1 MNYQTSMYL
10 VKLFGLY
17 LTCLLAD
24 VDGQRRQQQQQQR
37 RGGESSAVWRR
48 RIQWTNNGR
57 VYSLSSLGSE
67 YQPPQ
72 GSSGS
77 NSLFLLSDTNSTAGG
92 GGGRRRLSPPAP
104 APAPTHSPLTPSGAR
119 AARPRGGASSTR
131 PRQRQRLSGASQ
143 WQRTT
148 GSNDPTTPGSRDS
161 SGPVGVGAGGEQTN
175 VRESPTAQRNTS
187 SRGIGNEDIMV
198 GDDPYDPYKRTDD
211 NPYYNYHDT
220 YERPEVRPRRP
231 GYGTRYFQHGLP
243 DLVPDPYYI
252 QVSTY
257 VQKMHMYNLRCAAEE
272 NCLASSAYSGSVR
285 DYDMRVLLRF
295 PQRVK
300 NQGTADFL
308 PSRPRYSWEWHSCHR
323 HYHSMDEFSHYDL
336 LDATTHRKVAEGH
349 KASFCLEDTSCD
361 YGYYRRYACTA
372 HSQGL
377 SPGCY
382 DTYNADIDCQWIDIT
397 DVKPGNYILKVAVN
411 PSYLVPESDY
421 GNNVV
426 RCDLRYTG
434 QHAYVS
440 GCRISQY

>member
-1 MNYQTSMYL
+1 MYL

-24 VDGQRRQQQQQQR
+24 VDGQQRQQQQQQQQQR
-37 RGGESSAVWRR
+37 REGESSAVWRR

-92 GGGRRRLSPPAP
+92 GGGGGGARRRPSPPA
-104 APAPTHSPLTPSGAR
+104 HSPLTPSGAQ
-119 AARPRGGASSTR
+119 AARHRVGASSTR
-131 PRQRQRLSGASQ
+131 ARQRQPGARRTDASQ
-143 WQRTT
+143 RQHST
-148 GSNDPTTPGSRDS
+148 GSNDPRPS
-161 SGPVGVGAGGEQTN
+161 SQGNSEPVGADAGVEQRAQSN
-175 VRESPTAQRNTS
+175 VRESPTAQRNAS

-211 NPYYNYHDT
+211 NPYYNYYDT
-220 YERPEVRPRRP
+220 YERPRVRPRRP
-231 GYGTRYFQHGLP
+231 GYGTRYFQNGLP
-243 DLVPDPYYI
+243 DLIPDPYYI
-252 QVSTY
+252 QAATY

-272 NCLASSAYSGSVR
+272 NCLASSAYSGNVR

-336 LDATTHRKVAEGH
+336 LDASTHRRVAEGH

-434 QHAYVS
+434 NHAYVS
-440 GCRISQY
+440 GCRLSQY